1 MGYFFDLCI
10 RSVLQTWLL
19 MTSVRMEN
27 AQQLAGS
34 GSHSKNL
41 FYLQNFGRKLYTQ
54 ELGAGQSQCKAWDF
68 EYFLHVFSLDSNQ
81 GAA

>member
-1 MGYFFDLCI
+1 MP
-10 RSVLQTWLL
+10 

-68 EYFLHVFSLDSNQ
+68 EYFFACIFFGL
-81 GAA
+81 